1 MQLYTKVYGDVSK
14 RELNFVIFN
23 LFFHEY
29 VIAIKSDK
37 AILLIPIII
46 SIFGINIKN
55 VWPVILI

>member
-23 LFFHEY
+23 SFFHEY